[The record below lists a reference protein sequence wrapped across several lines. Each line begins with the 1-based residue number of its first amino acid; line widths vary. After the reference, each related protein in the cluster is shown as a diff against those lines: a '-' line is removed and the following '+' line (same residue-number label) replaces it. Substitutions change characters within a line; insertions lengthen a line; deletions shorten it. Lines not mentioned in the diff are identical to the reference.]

1 MSTKVVII
9 YMEVTLTVDV
19 PTEDSHEAYSFG
31 KELASVLLYRTG
43 EGQPRSDVSQVQVET
58 EDGSYETIVD

>member
-1 MSTKVVII
+1 MSDKIVMID
-9 YMEVTLTVDV
+9 MEVTLTVDV
-19 PTEDSHEAYSFG
+19 PTEDSHESYSFG

-43 EGQPRSDVSQVQVET
+43 EGQPRSDVSEVKVET